1 MRLRNG
7 GGDSAPS
14 QALTPKPDL
23 QEVLEHYG
31 AIVPHSGKV
40 KINCIFHD
48 ENDPSLSVDL
58 EEQLFKCF
66 ACPAAG
72 SAWDAIMLKEDCDFR
87 SAVDYAAATEFTS
100 APDDRGGEELQ
111 SVLGRRRGGVPGG
124 KGSSRG
130 GKGGRSWARPW

>member
-87 SAVDYAAATEFTS
+87 GAVKFAESNEMAAGVA
-100 APDDRGGEELQ
+100 APKKEEVG
-111 SVLGRRRGGVPGG
+111 VLGRRRADRPGRRAGG
-124 KGSSRG
+124 
-130 GKGGRSWARPW
+130 WTRPW